1 MDYKV
6 IDEKGVAYLTDSQE
20 VIRIKKGGQLREA
33 TIDKFFR
40 ESVVKS
46 LVEKK
51 RLAPMKG
58 EKVVE
63 VEDEVD
69 PLNDDVDPLNDDVVE
84 TSEEEKALIGK
95 ENEDLEAME
104 KDELVKEAMK
114 IGAGKK
120 GQLNKMEPKT
130 LVMRIKNKR
139 LEILSAK

>member
-1 MDYKV
+1 VDYKV

-33 TIDKFFR
+33 TISKFLR

-51 RLAPMKG
+51 RLAPMKDG
-58 EKVVE
+58 KVVE
-63 VEDEVD
+63 VEDE
-69 PLNDDVDPLNDDVVE
+69 VDPLNDDVVE
-84 TSEEEKALIGK
+84 TSEEEKALIEK

-120 GQLNKMEPKT
+120 EQLNKMKPKT